1 MIEFIQR
8 YWLEV
13 FFGCIVSALSLVV
26 RSIWARIQKETAEQ
40 QVMKAAA
47 LAMMHDRIYSLAR
60 YYIAQGYAT
69 IQDLDNMEHI
79 YTGFFQHLCKCWG
92 INLIDASFSTFR
104 CYNGKFIVQDHIW
117 DCLTERFYKKNCE
130 TCTIF

>member
-1 MIEFIQR
+1 MVEFIQR

-26 RSIWARIQKETAEQ
+26 RSIWARIQRETEEQ
-40 QVMKAAA
+40 KVMKDAA

-79 YTGFFQHLCKCWG
+79 YTAYHNLGGNGTGTELFNRCKALP
-92 INLIDASFSTFR
+92 IKPLNIANALED
-104 CYNGKFIVQDHIW
+104 
-117 DCLTERFYKKNCE
+117 E
-130 TCTIF
+130 

>member
-26 RSIWARIQKETAEQ
+26 RTIWAKIQHETEEQ
-40 QVMKAAA
+40 QVMKDAA

-60 YYIAQGYAT
+60 FYIAQGYAT
-69 IQDLDNMEHI
+69 IQDLNNMEHI
-79 YTGFFQHLCKCWG
+79 YNAYHNLGGNGTGTELFNRCKALP
-92 INLIDASFSTFR
+92 IKTLNIANALKED
-104 CYNGKFIVQDHIW
+104 
-117 DCLTERFYKKNCE
+117 E
-130 TCTIF
+130 

>member
-13 FFGCIVSALSLVV
+13 LFGCIVSALSLVV
-26 RSIWARIQKETAEQ
+26 RSIWARIQKETEEQ
-40 QVMKAAA
+40 KVMKAAA

-79 YTGFFQHLCKCWG
+79 YTAYHNLGGNGTGTELFNRCKALP
-92 INLIDASFSTFR
+92 IKALNIANALED
-104 CYNGKFIVQDHIW
+104 
-117 DCLTERFYKKNCE
+117 E
-130 TCTIF
+130 

>member
-26 RSIWARIQKETAEQ
+26 RSIWARIQRETEEQ
-40 QVMKAAA
+40 KVMKDAA

-79 YTGFFQHLCKCWG
+79 YTAYHNLGGNGTGTELFNRCKALP
-92 INLIDASFSTFR
+92 IKPLNIANALED
-104 CYNGKFIVQDHIW
+104 
-117 DCLTERFYKKNCE
+117 E
-130 TCTIF
+130 

>member
-26 RSIWARIQKETAEQ
+26 RTIWARIQRETEEQ
-40 QVMKAAA
+40 QVMKEAA
-47 LAMMHDRIYSLAR
+47 LAMMHDRLYSLAR
-60 YYIAQGYAT
+60 VYLKQGWAT

-79 YTGFFQHLCKCWG
+79 YSAYHDLGGNGTGTELF
-92 INLIDASFSTFR
+92 NR
-104 CYNGKFIVQDHIW
+104 CRALPIKTLNIANALK
-117 DCLTERFYKKNCE
+117 EE
-130 TCTIF
+130 E